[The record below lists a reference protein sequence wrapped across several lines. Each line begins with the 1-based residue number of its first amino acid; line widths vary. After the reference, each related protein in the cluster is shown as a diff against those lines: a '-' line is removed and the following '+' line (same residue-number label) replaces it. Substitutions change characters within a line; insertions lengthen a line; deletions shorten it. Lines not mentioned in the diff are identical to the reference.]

1 MMSAAIVIAVLL
13 AGAAGALLRYLVS
26 LAFAGRSGFP
36 TAVLAVNTVGS
47 GLSGALLAL
56 AALDVVSA
64 DLDLVIVTGLCGGL
78 TTFST
83 WTVETMQLMLDGRVR
98 SALSNIW
105 LNLVLGI
112 AAATLCYFAVLVIGR

>member
-1 MMSAAIVIAVLL
+1 MSAAIVIAVLV
-13 AGAAGALLRYLVS
+13 AGAAGALLRYVIS

-36 TAVLAVNTVGS
+36 SAVLVVNTIGS

-56 AALDVVSA
+56 AALGA
-64 DLDLVIVTGLCGGL
+64 IPLQLDLILVTGLCGGL

-83 WTVETMQLMLDGRVR
+83 WTVETMQLVFEGRIR
-98 SALSNIW
+98 GALANVW
-105 LNLVLGI
+105 LNLVLGA